1 MTDRIKLGPLAI
13 FIVIV
18 AIIMTVLAL
27 LTFATARADYA
38 TAEKYADVTQIKYE
52 LDRMGSEYMMD
63 LDSTLKNGGSIMLMD
78 GAERQGRD
86 LYRHVESIG
95 DYELTIDF
103 SVKGGSY
110 EIKRWKITRVW
121 QEDDSMGNLWHRP

>member
-1 MTDRIKLGPLAI
+1 
-13 FIVIV
+13 
-18 AIIMTVLAL
+18 
-27 LTFATARADYA
+27 
-38 TAEKYADVTQIKYE
+38 
-52 LDRMGSEYMMD
+52 MGSEYMMD